1 MKKLLCIIFSCV
13 FLFSLTSCAFI
24 DRLQGDMSQLDYNE
38 EGYLLYNE
46 ITYYRADDRFAVI
59 TEDNDKVVE
68 LGWQSQFPFF
78 PDMHYY
84 AFDEDNPSFIFCENG
99 ESTLYTKGVYV
110 RSDYDLYTQV
120 YTVENSN
127 IEIPL
132 VSAMTQSG
140 VETTAIDH
148 ETSMYLKM
156 FLKKFTIDCH
166 SLPDGSILLTGLL
179 QQYAKP
185 LVPTTPCPVLAYP
198 SAWLAGSATPPC
210 AIDLGH
216 VIWQLDGNKSAA
228 PESIFAERIDLM

>member
-1 MKKLLCIIFSCV
+1 MKKRLCIIFSCV

-38 EGYLLYNE
+38 EGNLLYNE
-46 ITYYRADDRFAVI
+46 ITYYRADDRFEVI

-68 LGWQSQFPFF
+68 LGWRSQFPFF

-84 AFDEDNPSFIFCENG
+84 AFDEDNPLFIFCENG

-120 YTVENSN
+120 YAVENSN

-132 VSAMTQSG
+132 VSAMTQSD

-148 ETSMYLKM
+148 KTYIYLKM
-156 FLKKFTIDCH
+156 FLKDDPRIQIKL
-166 SLPDGSILLTGLL
+166 SGPY
-179 QQYAKP
+179 QYNDNWYFIHMGETWIISDEFVAK
-185 LVPTTPCPVLAYP
+185 LKANNIV
-198 SAWLAGSATPPC
+198 
-210 AIDLGH
+210 
-216 VIWQLDGNKSAA
+216 NK
-228 PESIFAERIDLM
+228 

>member
-38 EGYLLYNE
+38 EGNLLYNE
-46 ITYYRADDRFAVI
+46 ITYYRADDRFEVI

-68 LGWQSQFPFF
+68 LGWRSQFPFF

-84 AFDEDNPSFIFCENG
+84 AFDEDNPLFIFCENG

-110 RSDYDLYTQV
+110 RSDYDLYNKV

-132 VSAMTQSG
+132 VSAMTQSD
-140 VETTAIDH
+140 VEATAIDH
-148 ETSMYLKM
+148 ETYIYLKM
-156 FLKKFTIDCH
+156 FLKDDPRIQIELSGPYQYDDNWYFIHMGETWIISDEFVAMLIDNNIV
-166 SLPDGSILLTGLL
+166 G
-179 QQYAKP
+179 
-185 LVPTTPCPVLAYP
+185 
-198 SAWLAGSATPPC
+198 
-210 AIDLGH
+210 
-216 VIWQLDGNKSAA
+216 
-228 PESIFAERIDLM
+228 E

>member
-38 EGYLLYNE
+38 EGNLLYNE
-46 ITYYRADDRFAVI
+46 ITYYRADDRFEVI
-59 TEDNDKVVE
+59 TGDNDKVVE

-84 AFDEDNPSFIFCENG
+84 AFDEDNPLFIFCENG

-132 VSAMTQSG
+132 VSAVTQSD
-140 VETTAIDH
+140 VEATAIDH
-148 ETSMYLKM
+148 ETYIYLKM
-156 FLKKFTIDCH
+156 FLKDNPCIQIEL
-166 SLPDGSILLTGLL
+166 SGPY
-179 QQYAKP
+179 QYENNWYFIHAGKTWLISNEFVAK
-185 LVPTTPCPVLAYP
+185 LKANNIV
-198 SAWLAGSATPPC
+198 
-210 AIDLGH
+210 
-216 VIWQLDGNKSAA
+216 NK
-228 PESIFAERIDLM
+228 

>member
-1 MKKLLCIIFSCV
+1 MKKMLCIIFSCV

-38 EGYLLYNE
+38 EGNLLYNE
-46 ITYYRADDRFAVI
+46 ITYYRADDRFEVI

-68 LGWQSQFPFF
+68 LGWRSQFPFF

-84 AFDEDNPSFIFCENG
+84 AFDEDNPLFIFCENG

-132 VSAMTQSG
+132 VSTVTQSD
-140 VETTAIDH
+140 VEATAIDH
-148 ETSMYLKM
+148 ETYIYLRM
-156 FLKKFTIDCH
+156 FLKDDPRIQIELSGPYQYDDNWYFIHMGKTWIISDEFVAMLIDNNIV
-166 SLPDGSILLTGLL
+166 G
-179 QQYAKP
+179 
-185 LVPTTPCPVLAYP
+185 
-198 SAWLAGSATPPC
+198 
-210 AIDLGH
+210 
-216 VIWQLDGNKSAA
+216 
-228 PESIFAERIDLM
+228 E

>member
-38 EGYLLYNE
+38 EGNLLYNE
-46 ITYYRADDRFAVI
+46 ITYYRADDRFEVI

-68 LGWQSQFPFF
+68 LGWRSQFPFF

-84 AFDEDNPSFIFCENG
+84 AFDEDNPLFIFCENG

-110 RSDYDLYTQV
+110 RSDYDLYTKV

-132 VSAMTQSG
+132 VSAMSQSD

-148 ETSMYLKM
+148 ETYIYLKM
-156 FLKKFTIDCH
+156 FLKDDPRIQIELSGPYQYDDNWYFIHMGETWIIRDEFVAMLIDNH
-166 SLPDGSILLTGLL
+166 IVG
-179 QQYAKP
+179 
-185 LVPTTPCPVLAYP
+185 
-198 SAWLAGSATPPC
+198 
-210 AIDLGH
+210 
-216 VIWQLDGNKSAA
+216 
-228 PESIFAERIDLM
+228 ESF

>member
-1 MKKLLCIIFSCV
+1 M

-38 EGYLLYNE
+38 EGNLLYNE
-46 ITYYRADDRFAVI
+46 ITYYRADDRFEVI

-68 LGWQSQFPFF
+68 LGWRSQFPFF

-84 AFDEDNPSFIFCENG
+84 AFDEDNPLFIFCENG

-132 VSAMTQSG
+132 VSAMTQSD
-140 VETTAIDH
+140 VEATAIDH
-148 ETSMYLKM
+148 ETYIYLKM
-156 FLKKFTIDCH
+156 FLKDDPRIQIELSGPYQYDDNWYFIHMGETWIISDEFVAMLIDNNIV
-166 SLPDGSILLTGLL
+166 G
-179 QQYAKP
+179 
-185 LVPTTPCPVLAYP
+185 
-198 SAWLAGSATPPC
+198 
-210 AIDLGH
+210 
-216 VIWQLDGNKSAA
+216 
-228 PESIFAERIDLM
+228 E

>member
-38 EGYLLYNE
+38 EGNLLYNE
-46 ITYYRADDRFAVI
+46 ITYYRADDRFEVI

-84 AFDEDNPSFIFCENG
+84 AFDEDNPLFIFCENG
-99 ESTLYTKGVYV
+99 ESKLYTKGVYV

-120 YTVENSN
+120 YAVENSN

-132 VSAMTQSG
+132 VSAMTQSD

-148 ETSMYLKM
+148 KTYIYLKM
-156 FLKKFTIDCH
+156 FLKDDPRIQIELSGPYQYNDNWYFIHMGETWIISDEFVAMLIDNNIV
-166 SLPDGSILLTGLL
+166 G
-179 QQYAKP
+179 
-185 LVPTTPCPVLAYP
+185 
-198 SAWLAGSATPPC
+198 
-210 AIDLGH
+210 
-216 VIWQLDGNKSAA
+216 
-228 PESIFAERIDLM
+228 E

>member
-38 EGYLLYNE
+38 EGNLLYNE
-46 ITYYRADDRFAVI
+46 ITYYRADDRFEVI

-84 AFDEDNPSFIFCENG
+84 AFDEDNPFFIFCENE

-132 VSAMTQSG
+132 VSAVTQSD
-140 VETTAIDH
+140 VEATAIDH
-148 ETSMYLKM
+148 ETYIYLRM
-156 FLKKFTIDCH
+156 FLKDDPRIQIELSGPYQYGDNWYFIHMGETWIISDEFVAMLIDNNIV
-166 SLPDGSILLTGLL
+166 G
-179 QQYAKP
+179 
-185 LVPTTPCPVLAYP
+185 
-198 SAWLAGSATPPC
+198 
-210 AIDLGH
+210 
-216 VIWQLDGNKSAA
+216 
-228 PESIFAERIDLM
+228 E